1 MTTPR
6 RIAILLP
13 VLALAVWLTLAA
25 VLPPRHALS
34 LPQPWLARPE
44 AGQPLRLDHT
54 VTALRPPTSTPELSG
69 LPNGLLLA
77 KPTTTRLDSLGW
89 RGPRWRQTLTL
100 IVATLAP
107 IPASTLTLQEAHLP
121 LPALQPQ
128 LPADLPDE
136 PPPPEG
142 PDTTDAPALLPWLPL
157 AVLAALC
164 LASLTILWHRQRPR
178 RRLRRL
184 QPTPDCLD
192 LLPPLLVQQKP
203 PITRASAPDL
213 FRELDALRFAPTPPS
228 SQDLQRLLARVRQR
242 ATASPHA

>member
-34 LPQPWLARPE
+34 LPQPWPARPE
-44 AGQPLRLDHT
+44 AGQSLRLDHT

-69 LPNGLLLA
+69 LPDGLLLA
-77 KPTTTRLDSLGW
+77 KPTTTRLVGLGW

-100 IVATLAP
+100 IVTTLSPIPSATLSLQDAR
-107 IPASTLTLQEAHLP
+107 LTLPDLA
-121 LPALQPQ
+121 PQ

-136 PPPPEG
+136 PPPPTA
-142 PDTTDAPALLPWLPL
+142 PPHITDAPRLWLPL
-157 AVLAALC
+157 TVLAALA
-164 LASLTILWHRQRPR
+164 LAATTLWLRRRPR
-178 RRLRRL
+178 WRLRRL
-184 QPTPDCLD
+184 QPTSDCLD
-192 LLPPLLVQQKP
+192 QLPDLLAQQHP

-228 SQDLQRLLARVRQR
+228 SQDVQRLLARVRQR